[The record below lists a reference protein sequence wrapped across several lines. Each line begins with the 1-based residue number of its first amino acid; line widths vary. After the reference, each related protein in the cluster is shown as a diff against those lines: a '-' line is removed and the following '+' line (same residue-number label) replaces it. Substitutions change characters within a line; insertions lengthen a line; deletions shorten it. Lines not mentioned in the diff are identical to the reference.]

1 MLDIDLSL
9 MLFVLA
15 LFLILLAVL
24 NQIHYKP
31 LLKFMDDRDSSIA
44 KDLEY
49 AKSLSGNSQ
58 ELHDEADGILNDA
71 KAEAGAIRQSAID
84 EAKVLAESRAEAKQ
98 NELNREYAS
107 FIEKLEEEKETLK
120 SSLLSQ
126 MPLFKE
132 SLKAKFSEL

>member
-24 NQIHYKP
+24 NQILYKP

-44 KDLEY
+44 KDLES

-58 ELHDEADGILNDA
+58 ALHDEANGILNDA
-71 KAEAGAIRQSAID
+71 KAEAGAIRQNAID
-84 EAKVLAESRAEAKQ
+84 EARVLAESKAEAKQ
-98 NELNREYAS
+98 NELNKEYDS
-107 FIEKLEEEKETLK
+107 FIEKLAEDKERLRN
-120 SSLLSQ
+120 SLLSQ

-132 SLKAKFSEL
+132 SLKAKFSKL

>member
-24 NQIHYKP
+24 NQILYKP

-132 SLKAKFSEL
+132 SLKAKFSKL

>member
-24 NQIHYKP
+24 NQILYKP

-98 NELNREYAS
+98 NELNKEYAS
-107 FIEKLEEEKETLK
+107 FIEKLEEEKETLR

-132 SLKAKFSEL
+132 SLKAKFSKL

>member
-1 MLDIDLSL
+1 MLDISVPL
-9 MLFVLA
+9 MLFDLV
-15 LFLILLAVL
+15 LFLTLLVVL
-24 NQIHYKP
+24 NRMLYKP

-107 FIEKLEEEKETLK
+107 FIEKLEEEKETLR

-132 SLKAKFSEL
+132 SLKAKFSKL

>member
-15 LFLILLAVL
+15 LFSILLAVL
-24 NQIHYKP
+24 NQILYKP

>member
-24 NQIHYKP
+24 NQILYKP

-44 KDLEY
+44 SDLES

-58 ELHDEADGILNDA
+58 ALHDEADGILNNA
-71 KAEAGAIRQSAID
+71 KAEAGVIRQNAMD
-84 EAKVLAESRAEAKQ
+84 EAKVVAESRAEAKQ
-98 NELNREYAS
+98 NELNKEYDG
-107 FIEKLEEEKETLK
+107 FLEKLEADKDTLR

-132 SLKAKFSEL
+132 SLKAKFSRL

>member
-9 MLFVLA
+9 MLFVLV
-15 LFLILLAVL
+15 LFLILLAIL
-24 NQIHYKP
+24 NQMLYKP

-58 ELHDEADGILNDA
+58 QLHNEADGILDNA
-71 KAEAGAIRQSAID
+71 KVEAGVIRKNAID
-84 EAKVLAESRAEAKQ
+84 EAKVLAESRAETKQ
-98 NELNREYAS
+98 NELNKEYSS
-107 FIEKLEEEKETLK
+107 FIDKLQEDKEKLKVN
-120 SSLLSQ
+120 LLSQ

-132 SLKAKFSEL
+132 SLKAKFSKL